1 MSKYLR
7 ELEPTPLTLQDGHGH
22 GQREGAPAMRES
34 PGMQSP
40 HEPSSYKDPAPLW
53 FDEVGRMLD
62 AWWATVPEWRRRQPF
77 KHFNLLAVMPHAD
90 NAARAH
96 ILSSRGWIKTRVR
109 HEGYTETIWIQS
121 EYIVAVMKSF
131 PHDALMGWSY
141 KPRRRRKTGP
151 PATHN

>member
-7 ELEPTPLTLQDGHGH
+7 ELDPTPLTLQDGHGH
-22 GQREGAPAMRES
+22 GQREGAPAMQES

-53 FDEVGRMLD
+53 FDEVGRKLD

-96 ILSSRGWIKTRVR
+96 ILTSRGWIKTRVR
-109 HEGYTETIWIQS
+109 YQGTTETIWMQAD
-121 EYIVAVMKSF
+121 YALVVMATF
-131 PHDALMGWSY
+131 PHDALTGWSY
-141 KPRRRRKTGP
+141 KPRRRRKAGP
-151 PATHN
+151 VPAA